1 MLRLLL
7 LTYSS
12 NKVQCKR
19 QDDEHQ
25 ADPLGGLGELGV
37 PGFGLALAEK
47 VSAPPAMAPE
57 RPERLPDWED
67 DDSDRNGTE
76 QLQDC

>member
-37 PGFGLALAEK
+37 PGLAFWPCLAEEGVGAAGDGAGEAGALAGLG
-47 VSAPPAMAPE
+47 E
-57 RPERLPDWED
+57 RR
-67 DDSDRNGTE
+67 
-76 QLQDC
+76 